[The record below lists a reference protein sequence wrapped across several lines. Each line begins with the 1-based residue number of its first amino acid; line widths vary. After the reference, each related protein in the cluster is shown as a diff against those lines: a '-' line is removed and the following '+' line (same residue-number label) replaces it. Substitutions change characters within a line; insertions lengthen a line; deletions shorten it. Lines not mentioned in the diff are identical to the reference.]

1 VSERLDGER
10 RNQIA
15 RRARLASHVRIE
27 GSRRISI
34 LSPENPE

>member
-10 RNQIA
+10 RCRIA
-15 RRARLASHVRIE
+15 RRARLASHDGNE
-27 GSRRISI
+27 ESRRISI